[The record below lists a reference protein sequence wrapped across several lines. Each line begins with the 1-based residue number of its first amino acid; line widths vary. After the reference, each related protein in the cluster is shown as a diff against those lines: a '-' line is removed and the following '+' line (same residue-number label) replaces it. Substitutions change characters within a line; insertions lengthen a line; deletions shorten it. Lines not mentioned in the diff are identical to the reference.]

1 MSQNVL
7 SNPDGRE
14 ENVLSCLNSTE
25 DLIKE
30 GTENNN
36 ETNSFDIKH
45 YVKKISELSLQH
57 SSALEWDLWRRKT
70 ASPDRFTKAR
80 KCLSNGLFYA
90 SELSPWTEFPIQI
103 SNSMRRFR
111 VENRLSQLFCL
122 LSPALSRQRSKV
134 SQVTTQSQTGF
145 TVFSP
150 VYVLRYLPP
159 FASCLNLHFVLSS

>member
-14 ENVLSCLNSTE
+14 ENVLSCLIKSSVE
-25 DLIKE
+25 FKE

-145 TVFSP
+145 SVFSP